1 MTALEQVKESY
12 LQKGYKRI
20 LTGGVIKYD
29 FDNQREKYISEI
41 ADKMDC
47 NDMLFYNDS
56 EIVVLW
62 AEYNDNMWIT
72 GYETQTFL
80 Q

>member
-20 LTGGVIKYD
+20 LTGGAMKYD
-29 FDNQREKYISEI
+29 FDNQREKYINTM

-47 NDMLFYNDS
+47 NDMLFYNDN

-72 GYETQTFL
+72 GYEAQTFL